1 MTTMASN
8 VTEFFS
14 NFDAQEDLKFMV
26 EPVNEWSTFQMLLFP
41 FLFILPAEFFAGC
54 SDTLIYLIQ
63 DLAGSKGLP
72 GPAKKD
78 RPKLAMQDW
87 CYVWFNRLV
96 MLPFLSFLIV
106 RVCWNSNSIVWGDS
120 STLTLANGLGGFL
133 VVFSLSDLTYYISHR
148 IVHKVKWLYT
158 FVHKHHHGEPLP
170 IRGWVDTCNAH
181 PTDFFYTGF
190 CTCPISV
197 LWLMPANFIHIY
209 GIMAC
214 LYFNSFAG
222 ALGHCRLDL
231 NLGFFNTRFH
241 AGHHALT
248 KCNYSQNVEIWDR
261 VFGTFVEWPKPTT
274 SATGVD
280 GKKLQ

>member
-1 MTTMASN
+1 MAAAVAS
-8 VTEFFS
+8 FFQD
-14 NFDAQEDLKFMV
+14 FDAQENMKFMV
-26 EPVNEWSTFQMLLFP
+26 EPISTWTATQMLVFP
-41 FLFILPAEFFAGC
+41 WLFILPAEFFAGI

-63 DLAGSKGLP
+63 DLNGSPGLP
-72 GPAKKD
+72 GPAKAD
-78 RPKLAMQDW
+78 RPKLAWKDW
-87 CYVWFNRLV
+87 SYVWFNRLV

-106 RVCWNSNSIVWGDS
+106 RVVWNSSSIVWGDS

-133 VVFSLSDLTYYISHR
+133 VVFTLSDLTYYIGHR
-148 IVHKVKWLYT
+148 IVHKVGPLYR

-197 LWLMPANFIHIY
+197 LWLMPNNFVHIY

-231 NLGFFNTRFH
+231 NMGFFNTRFH

-248 KCNYSQNVEIWDR
+248 KCNYSQNVEVWDR
-261 VFGTFVEWPKPTT
+261 LFGTYVEWPREDT
-274 SATGVD
+274 SATGKST
-280 GKKLQ
+280 KKVE